1 MEVRLMEPMC
11 RHTSFRTGGPADW
24 FVIPDTPEEL
34 AAALAVCKKTDT
46 PWYILGNGTNLLV
59 GDKGIRGAVFSME
72 RFDRMEVSGTRIR
85 AGAGLLLSRLA
96 NGAFKEGLSGLEFVA
111 GIPGSVGGAAVMN
124 AGAYGSEIKNCLVSA
139 AALDPEGRVHTYKAE
154 ELSLGYR
161 TSRFLTSGEIVL
173 EAEFSLERGKKEE
186 IQAKMEELSRKRREK
201 QPLEYPS
208 AGSTFKRPEGYFAGK
223 LIMDSGLRGFRV
235 GGAQISEKH
244 CGFVINTGDAT
255 AEDVVRLIRQVQ
267 DIVYEKFHVK
277 LEPEVRFL
285 GIF

>member
-96 NGAFKEGLSGLEFVA
+96 NGAFKEGLSGLEFAA

-208 AGSTFKRPEGYFAGK
+208 AGSTFKRPEGAYAAA
-223 LIMDSGLRGFRV
+223 LIEQCGLKGFRIGDAMV
-235 GGAQISEKH
+235 SEKH
-244 CGFVINTGDAT
+244 SGFLINAGNATCREVLELAAHVQRVVKEQTGFT
-255 AEDVVRLIRQVQ
+255 LEREVQ
-267 DIVYEKFHVK
+267 
-277 LEPEVRFL
+277 LLR
-285 GIF
+285 

>member
-72 RFDRMEVSGTRIR
+72 QFDRMEVSGTTIR

-96 NGAFKEGLSGLEFVA
+96 NGALKEGLSGLEFAA

-208 AGSTFKRPEGYFAGK
+208 AGSTFKRPEGYFAGQ
-223 LIMDSGLRGFRV
+223 LIEEAGLKGFSV
-235 GGAQISEKH
+235 GGASVSEKH
-244 CGFVINTGDAT
+244 AGFVINRERAT
-255 AEDVVRLIRQVQ
+255 SADILSLCREVQ
-267 DIVYEKFHVK
+267 ARVDGRFGVK
-277 LEPEVRFL
+277 LELEVRLL
-285 GIF
+285 GEF

>member
-1 MEVRLMEPMC
+1 MEVRLMESMC

-139 AALDPEGRVHTYKAE
+139 AALDPEGRVRTYKAE

-173 EAEFSLERGKKEE
+173 EAEFSPERGKKEE
-186 IQAKMEELSRKRREK
+186 IQARMEELSRKRREK

-208 AGSTFKRPEGYFAGK
+208 AGSTFKRPEGYFAGQ
-223 LIMDSGLRGFRV
+223 LIEEAGLKGLSV
-235 GGAQISEKH
+235 GGASVSEKH
-244 CGFVINTGDAT
+244 AGFVINRERAT
-255 AEDVVRLIRQVQ
+255 SADILSLCREVQ
-267 DIVYEKFHVK
+267 ARVDGRFGVK
-277 LEPEVRFL
+277 LELEVRLL
-285 GIF
+285 GEF

>member
-24 FVIPDTPEEL
+24 FVIPDTSEEL

-96 NGAFKEGLSGLEFVA
+96 NGALKEGLSGLEFAA

-208 AGSTFKRPEGYFAGK
+208 AGSTFKRPEGYFAGQ
-223 LIMDSGLRGFRV
+223 LIEEAGLKGFSV
-235 GGAQISEKH
+235 GGASVSEKH
-244 CGFVINTGDAT
+244 AGFVINRERAT
-255 AEDVVRLIRQVQ
+255 SADILSLCREVQ
-267 DIVYEKFHVK
+267 ARVDGRFGVK
-277 LEPEVRFL
+277 LELEVRLL
-285 GIF
+285 GEF

>member
-208 AGSTFKRPEGYFAGK
+208 AGSTFKRPEGYFAGQPDRGSRVK
-223 LIMDSGLRGFRV
+223 RILRRRRLRIGK
-235 GGAQISEKH
+235 A
-244 CGFVINTGDAT
+244 CGIC
-255 AEDVVRLIRQVQ
+255 
-267 DIVYEKFHVK
+267 H
-277 LEPEVRFL
+277 
-285 GIF
+285 